1 MDDHPD
7 ATEGAGKLQAGSPA
21 QRPPGRAGTVGVHRK
36 KLAAETLRLYASDWT
51 RFAAFAASVSARPT

>member
-1 MDDHPD
+1 L
-7 ATEGAGKLQAGSPA
+7 GAGKLQAGSPA